1 MDKPLKIV
9 FFGTPEFATGVLE
22 TLHNS
27 HHQIVAVVTAV
38 DKPAGRGRKLNE
50 SHVKQFAIQNNIP
63 VLQPSNLK
71 APEFIKELKSYNAD
85 LQVIVAFRM
94 LPKVVWDMPAMG
106 TFNLHASLLPE
117 YRGAAPINWAII
129 NQESQSGVTTFFID
143 EKIDTGAIIDQQSC
157 EIDENETVGTL
168 YKKLMDMG
176 SILSLNTVNN
186 IAAGKITTQTQPMK
200 DTLKEA
206 PKLNAANTT
215 IDWNNSTKAVNA
227 MVRGLYPFPVAK
239 AVLIQE
245 NIETV
250 KIYQTSVRLEKHKMN
265 PGSIVIEDD
274 IFKVACTDGF
284 LIIDE
289 MQLPNK
295 KRMDVKSL
303 LNGYNFSADARF
315 HNGLL

>member
-1 MDKPLKIV
+1 MDKPLNIV

-50 SHVKQFAIQNNIP
+50 SHVKQFAVKNNIP

-71 APEFIKELKSYNAD
+71 APEFIEELKSYKAD

-94 LPKVVWDMPAMG
+94 LPKVVWSMPAMG

-129 NQESQSGVTTFFID
+129 NQDSQSGVTTFFID
-143 EKIDTGAIIDQQSC
+143 EKIDTGAIIDQKSC
-157 EIDENETVGTL
+157 DIDENETVGSL

-176 SILSLNTVNN
+176 SVLSLETVNN
-186 IAAGKITTQTQPMK
+186 IAAGKITTQTQPMN

-215 IDWNNSTKAVNA
+215 INWNNTTKAVNA

-245 NIETV
+245 NTETI
-250 KIYQTSVRLEKHKMN
+250 KIYQTSVLLENHNMS

-303 LNGYNFSADARF
+303 LNGYKFSADARF

>member
-1 MDKPLKIV
+1 MDKTLNIV

-50 SHVKQFAIQNNIP
+50 SHVKQFAVKNNIP

-71 APEFIKELKSYNAD
+71 APEFIEELKSYKAD

-94 LPKVVWDMPAMG
+94 LPKVVWSMPAMG

-129 NQESQSGVTTFFID
+129 NQDSQSGVTTFFID
-143 EKIDTGAIIDQQSC
+143 EKIDTGAIIDQKSC
-157 EIDENETVGTL
+157 DIDENETVGSL

-176 SILSLNTVNN
+176 SVLSLETVNN
-186 IAAGKITTQTQPMK
+186 IAAGKITTQTQPMN

-215 IDWNNSTKAVNA
+215 INWNNTTKAVNA

-245 NIETV
+245 NTETI
-250 KIYQTSVRLEKHKMN
+250 KIYQTSVLLENHNMS

-303 LNGYNFSADARF
+303 LNGYKFSADARF

>member
-1 MDKPLKIV
+1 MDKTFKIV

-22 TLHNS
+22 TLYNS

-50 SHVKQFAIQNNIP
+50 SHVKQFAIQNDIP
-63 VLQPSNLK
+63 VLQPNNLK
-71 APEFIKELKSYNAD
+71 SPEFIEELRSYKAD

-94 LPKVVWDMPAMG
+94 LPKVVWSMPALG

-157 EIDENETVGTL
+157 DIEENETVGTL

-176 SILSLNTVNN
+176 STLSLQTVNN
-186 IAAGKITTQTQPMK
+186 IATGQITTQIQPMSDK
-200 DTLKEA
+200 LKEA
-206 PKLNAANTT
+206 PKLNATNTT
-215 IDWNNSTKAVNA
+215 IDWNKTTKAVDA

-239 AVLIQE
+239 AVLIQDK
-245 NIETV
+245 NETI
-250 KIYQTSVRLEKHKMN
+250 KIYKTTVELKNHKMK

-274 IFKVACTDGF
+274 VFKVACTDGF

-303 LNGYNFSADARF
+303 LNGYKFSADARF

>member
-1 MDKPLKIV
+1 MDKPLNIV

-50 SHVKQFAIQNNIP
+50 SHVKQFAVKNNIP

-71 APEFIKELKSYNAD
+71 APEFIEELKSYKAD
-85 LQVIVAFRM
+85 LQVIIAFRM
-94 LPKVVWDMPAMG
+94 LPKVVWSMPAMG

-129 NQESQSGVTTFFID
+129 NQDSQSGVTTFFID
-143 EKIDTGAIIDQQSC
+143 EKIDTGAIIDQKSC
-157 EIDENETVGTL
+157 DIDENETVGSL

-176 SILSLNTVNN
+176 SVLSLETVNN
-186 IAAGKITTQTQPMK
+186 IAAGKITTQTQPMN

-215 IDWNNSTKAVNA
+215 INWNNTTKAVNA

-245 NIETV
+245 NTDTI
-250 KIYQTSVRLEKHKMN
+250 KIYQTSVLLENHNMS

-303 LNGYNFSADARF
+303 LNGYKFSADARF

>member
-1 MDKPLKIV
+1 MDKTLKIV

-22 TLHNS
+22 TLYNS

-50 SHVKQFAIQNNIP
+50 SHVKQFAIQNDIP
-63 VLQPSNLK
+63 VLQPNNLK
-71 APEFIKELKSYNAD
+71 SPEFIEELRSYKAD

-94 LPKVVWDMPAMG
+94 LPKVVWSMPALG

-157 EIDENETVGTL
+157 DIEENETVGTL

-176 SILSLNTVNN
+176 SALSLQTVNN
-186 IAAGKITTQTQPMK
+186 IATGQITTQIQPMSDK
-200 DTLKEA
+200 LKEA
-206 PKLNAANTT
+206 PKLNATNTT
-215 IDWNNSTKAVNA
+215 IDWNKTTKAVDA

-239 AVLIQE
+239 AVLIQDK
-245 NIETV
+245 NETI
-250 KIYQTSVRLEKHKMN
+250 KIYKTTVELKNHKMK

-274 IFKVACTDGF
+274 VFKVACTDGF

-303 LNGYNFSADARF
+303 LNGYKFSADARF